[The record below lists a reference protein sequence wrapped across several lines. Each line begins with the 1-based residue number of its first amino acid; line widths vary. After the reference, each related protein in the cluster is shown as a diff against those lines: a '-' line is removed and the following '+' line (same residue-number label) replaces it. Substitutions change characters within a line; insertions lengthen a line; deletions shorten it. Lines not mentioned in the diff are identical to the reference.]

1 MTELL
6 FFSYLCSL
14 EIIYIEK
21 EKSTAKLLNY
31 QKLTKALL
39 GAYQSPMKK
48 FLAVCVLIHI
58 NILTGEPFSVSFF
71 PHILKSVSKKV
82 VLASISWRTVPWL
95 QQLVL
100 WQMPRTEKNCH
111 RLVHAKLLSCVW
123 LCDPRD
129 CSLPDRLI
137 CPLGTFSGKN
147 TGMGCH
153 PLLQGI
159 FPTQGPNLLLLCLL
173 HWKVGSLPLGLPGKP
188 ATDSGTTTEK
198 GNWLLLRNGSL

>member
-100 WQMPRTEKNCH
+100 WQTPRTEKNCPPH
-111 RLVHAKLLSCVW
+111 
-123 LCDPRD
+123 
-129 CSLPDRLI
+129 
-137 CPLGTFSGKN
+137 
-147 TGMGCH
+147 H
-153 PLLQGI
+153 PLSAAMVKQVHERMCLSAHHSLSLLTQHGRSRLQSLKSE
-159 FPTQGPNLLLLCLL
+159 PAQARVNLRPKETL
-173 HWKVGSLPLGLPGKP
+173 H
-188 ATDSGTTTEK
+188 
-198 GNWLLLRNGSL
+198 